1 MVATQPSVSKYTI
14 YIGQLAL
21 DMYDSARKK
30 IVWRAV
36 VSKTIDP
43 PDGVT
48 PTTARENRSSCQDAP
63 RRLSTEQDVIQQAS
77 AWSDHCQ
84 NLQPGTG
91 GYFEWSGNLN
101 L

>member
-43 PDGVT
+43 
-48 PTTARENRSSCQDAP
+48 TASP
-63 RRLSTEQDVIQQAS
+63 QQQQEKIARAAKMLLEDYPPS
-77 AWSDHCQ
+77 KM
-84 NLQPGTG
+84 
-91 GYFEWSGNLN
+91 
-101 L
+101 